1 MPTGNDSKDL
11 LEGGLIAAGPKMSL
25 QQNLGS
31 DRQTLA
37 DQINTHHGAV
47 VDKKVRLDEKVLVY
61 HEHHNMYDEKKADL
75 IATADAPSNVDAL
88 TGKTLGWDAMASDSA
103 AKRTKHKLDLMEVAT
118 QSQLDHA
125 KELLEV
131 VKNHEKFHKTSHDA
145 MSGFASGHSDFE
157 EVVSHSRHL
166 GEKEINR
173 LKNTLTEHIADHK
186 RFLSRIALARKK

>member
-1 MPTGNDSKDL
+1 MEQGS
-11 LEGGLIAAGPKMSL
+11 LIAAGPKMSL

-37 DQINTHHGAV
+37 DQINAHHDAV
-47 VDKKVRLDEKVLVY
+47 AGKKTLLDEKIFVY
-61 HEHHNMYDEKKADL
+61 QEHHNVYSEKKNDL

-103 AKRTKHKLDLMEVAT
+103 AKRTKHKLDLMETAT

-125 KELLEV
+125 KELLDV
-131 VKNHEKFHKTSHDA
+131 VKAHEKFHKTSHDK
-145 MSGFASGHSDFE
+145 MSGFAGGHSDFE

-166 GEKEINR
+166 GEKEIGL
-173 LKNTLTEHIADHK
+173 LKTTLSEHIADHK